1 MIGAAEALALVEA
14 IPGWMRPGDA
24 EALYRLAAETR
35 GPILEIGT
43 YRGKS
48 AVLMAEARAAADP
61 GGPPH
66 QIHTVDVERIA
77 LRAARTEA
85 ERRGLQDQLVLVHGT
100 SAAFRRAHPH
110 LRPALTFVDGDHS
123 RAGTDADLAVLRGLV
138 PAEGLIL
145 FHDYE
150 DPRDDDPACP
160 EIKVRTA
167 VRASWVADECEFLG
181 VFGCCG
187 LYRRRT
193 APEGNAAPV
202 AELMVLAGPGDQY
215 RHRLRGP
222 VARIWRRLRRPRQNA
237 T

>member
-1 MIGAAEALALVEA
+1 VIGAREALALVEA

-24 EALYRLAAETR
+24 EVLYRLAAKTR

-61 GGPPH
+61 QGPPH

-77 LRAARTEA
+77 LRAAHAEA
-85 ERRGLQDQLVLVHGT
+85 ARRGLQDQLVLVHGT
-100 SAAFRRAHPH
+100 SAAFARAHPH

-123 RAGTDADLAVLRGLV
+123 RPGTEADLAVLRRLV
-138 PAEGLIL
+138 PADGLIL
-145 FHDYE
+145 FHDFD
-150 DPRDDDPACP
+150 DPRDDDPGCP
-160 EIKVRTA
+160 EIKVRSA
-167 VRASWVADECEFLG
+167 VRASWVAEECRFLG

-187 LYRRRT
+187 LYRRYS
-193 APEGNAAPV
+193 APAGGPVPV
-202 AELMVLAGPGDQY
+202 AELMTLAGVGEQY

-222 VARIWRRLRRPRQNA
+222 AASVWRRVRRRRSEP